1 MLFII
6 GIIFGGAIIIF
17 ILQNMTPVTVSFF
30 TWQADGSLALLLL
43 LAVVAGMLV
52 SWLLSIPEMLRLN
65 DLRAHAKR
73 LEKDL
78 AVHKQKLSETEG
90 KLEQAEAPV
99 VLQKTVVVEKDPTV
113 Q

>member
-6 GIIFGGAIIIF
+6 GIIFGAVIIIF
-17 ILQNMTPVTVSFF
+17 ILQNMMPVTVSFF
-30 TWQADGSLALLLL
+30 AWQTEGSLALLLL

-65 DLRAHAKR
+65 DLKAHAKR

-78 AVHKQKLSETEG
+78 AVHKMKLSETEG
-90 KLEQAEAPV
+90 KLSQAEAPV
-99 VLQKTVVVEKDPTV
+99 VLEKTVIVEKE
-113 Q
+113 